1 MINHNL
7 INKDVPVHIIPSG
20 YIKQTTYSEFENNVP
35 QTILYIDSERYYI
48 PVFQLNIDGQ
58 KIYIGKNKI
67 DSINK
72 QRQFNPSFEEIQ
84 GEEIIGTNM
93 SKSNILKQSYVQKE
107 NMYEY
112 FIVINNNDSIPG
124 KFFAF
129 SNEKISINTVNKI
142 DENDQKFF
150 IEWFYSDY

>member
-1 MINHNL
+1 MFLCI
-7 INKDVPVHIIPSG
+7 
-20 YIKQTTYSEFENNVP
+20 
-35 QTILYIDSERYYI
+35 
-48 PVFQLNIDGQ
+48 FQLNIDGQ

-93 SKSNILKQSYVQKE
+93 SKSNILKQSDVQKE